1 MGESNQKGEHKH
13 KMTKDVILKIALVFV
28 CSLSLHFAMVT
39 TYIPVI
45 LVLIGV
51 FGVSLTA
58 VCKEEE

>member
-1 MGESNQKGEHKH
+1 
-13 KMTKDVILKIALVFV
+13 MTKDVILKIALVFV